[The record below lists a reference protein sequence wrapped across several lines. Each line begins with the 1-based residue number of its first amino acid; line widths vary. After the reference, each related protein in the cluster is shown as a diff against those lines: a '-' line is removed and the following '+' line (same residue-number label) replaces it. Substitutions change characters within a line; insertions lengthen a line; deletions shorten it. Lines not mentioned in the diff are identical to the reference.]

1 MQGGRVLETL
11 CITGG
16 RPLRGEVR
24 IHGGKNAVL
33 PILAAAAAVRG
44 PVTLRGC
51 PPIRDVE
58 ITLALLRGLGVRTA
72 QEDDCLRIDAAGLDA
87 AVTDPELAGCLRSS
101 ILFLG
106 ALLTAVGRAEIPLP
120 GGCVLGARPIDLH
133 LEPLRA
139 LGVEISHTPRRLI
152 CSGRPRGGTVI
163 LPYPSVGATEN
174 LLLAALGASGPVRI
188 VGAAREPEITDLCRF
203 LRRCGAELEG
213 QGTNCL
219 LLRPAPLHGC
229 TYTVLPD
236 RMEAATYL
244 CAAASAG
251 GELTLRGIRPDQLS
265 PVLETLRAA
274 GCEICSGEDSVT
286 LRAEAL
292 HAVPPVVTGPYP
304 AFPTDAQAPMM
315 AALLRA
321 EGTSV
326 LRETV
331 FEDRFRHVPALRR
344 LGGKI
349 DLAGRIAAVRGV
361 ERLRGCAMEAT
372 DLRGGAAM
380 VIAAL
385 AAEGESRITSLN
397 HLRRGYAALVPT
409 LQSLG
414 AEAEVRDLPAAD
426 GTSPKTH

>member
-1 MQGGRVLETL
+1 MDTIR
-11 CITGG
+11 IIGG

-24 IHGGKNAVL
+24 VHGAKNAVL
-33 PILAAAAAVRG
+33 PILAATAAVRG
-44 PVTLRGC
+44 RFTLDNC

-58 ITLALLRGLGVRTA
+58 ITLRILEGLGVRTR
-72 QEDDCLRIDAAGLDA
+72 QEGERLLIDSTCLDGWVPDADLSGR
-87 AVTDPELAGCLRSS
+87 LRSS

-106 ALLTAVGRAEIPLP
+106 ALLTSAGRAEIPRP

-133 LEPLRA
+133 LAPLRA
-139 LGVEISHTPRRLI
+139 LGVEITAEDCRL
-152 CSGRPRGGTVI
+152 CCRGRPRGGTVI

-188 VGAAREPEITDLCRF
+188 IGAAREPEITDLCRF
-203 LRRCGAELEG
+203 LRACGAELEG
-213 QGTNCL
+213 EGSNCL
-219 LLRPAPLHGC
+219 LLRPAELHGC
-229 TYTVLPD
+229 RHTVLSD

-251 GELTLRGIRPDQLS
+251 GEITLRGVVPAHLA
-265 PVLETLRAA
+265 PVLEALRAA
-274 GCEICSGEDSVT
+274 GCAIRTEKDG
-286 LRAEAL
+286 LRLTAAAL
-292 HAVPPVVTGPYP
+292 RAVPPVVTGPYP

-361 ERLRGCAMEAT
+361 DRLRGCAMEAT
-372 DLRGGAAM
+372 DLRGAAAM
-380 VIAAL
+380 VVAAL
-385 AAEGESRITSLN
+385 AAEGESRITDPC

-409 LQSLG
+409 LRSLG
-414 AEAEVRDLPAAD
+414 AAAEESSSPVGEPFPSFPLLP
-426 GTSPKTH
+426 P